1 MSTFFFP
8 PESCNFPNE
17 LVRPESWHSLLVF
30 LGSLLDK
37 QKMSYNTVFHWNCPE
52 SWETSSWT
60 LDLPLAHWQNQLFFS
75 LQGRIMAISWESGTE
90 FHGCVFPIICGRIG
104 ACEVRDFQVG
114 ARQSRKAVL
123 TLILWKKLMCIWEKK
138 KVIWREFWICH
149 TCENADESFAE
160 GFRRSL
166 QDWETLCGRH
176 LPWRQAPWK
185 LSTDSLFAHGIIP
198 EDLLDQQQWLP
209 FSSEWWRGGGS
220 KVSSCRWVLRL
231 FTQPQ
236 VSCLNGQRGPR
247 QELVIERSERSGPM
261 AHPIVQLPRLF
272 RIWVKKYYGR
282 CCGSIEISIEP
293 TWGCWWHHFFACPH
307 WESYR
312 WSLRVGWAGAEHH
325 SKWWTTNRTTP
336 YRLSHTSMGCF
347 MYKGDCTCS
356 SLFRKMIVFPC
367 GNPYEATRI
376 L

>member
-138 KVIWREFWICH
+138 KGDMTWVLDLPYLWKCWWVFC
-149 TCENADESFAE
+149 
-160 GFRRSL
+160 RSL
-166 QDWETLCGRH
+166 PQKPSRLRNALWET
-176 LPWRQAPWK
+176 
-185 LSTDSLFAHGIIP
+185 STM
-198 EDLLDQQQWLP
+198 E
-209 FSSEWWRGGGS
+209 
-220 KVSSCRWVLRL
+220 
-231 FTQPQ
+231 T
-236 VSCLNGQRGPR
+236 GP
-247 QELVIERSERSGPM
+247 
-261 AHPIVQLPRLF
+261 
-272 RIWVKKYYGR
+272 VKTVHR
-282 CCGSIEISIEP
+282 FFVCP
-293 TWGCWWHHFFACPH
+293 WHHP
-307 WESYR
+307 W
-312 WSLRVGWAGAEHH
+312 G
-325 SKWWTTNRTTP
+325 
-336 YRLSHTSMGCF
+336 
-347 MYKGDCTCS
+347 S
-356 SLFRKMIVFPC
+356 SWPTAMASV
-367 GNPYEATRI
+367 
-376 L
+376 